1 MSVVYTQTLYSEGFD
16 GTVTLK
22 GFLLAL
28 QFLTILPVRLSGSI
42 SGRDVGR
49 STAFFPL
56 AGLIKGGLLVLAYA
70 AFDPFLPSAIT
81 AALLLIVSVLINGGF
96 HLDGLADTFDA
107 IASGKPRQGKL
118 DIMKDSTTG
127 PIGVT
132 AIVLV
137 LLLKYLLILDLFSIS
152 PIPYLLLFPVIG
164 AWSIMAAIFHGRSAR
179 KEGLGYLLI
188 KETGGAQ
195 FVCSAVIVMV
205 IFVSGRYL
213 LNYLAFPSIPLSALF
228 VTAVYLFTLPL
239 IKFFGRHFSGLTGD
253 NLGAICELNEVF
265 FLLIIAVVHGG

>member
-1 MSVVYTQTLYSEGFD
+1 M
-16 GTVTLK
+16 
-22 GFLLAL
+22 
-28 QFLTILPVRLSGSI
+28 TILPVRLRGRI
-42 SGRDVGR
+42 SERDVGR

-56 AGLIKGGLLVLAYA
+56 AGLIKGGLLVLAYK
-70 AFDPFLPSAIT
+70 AFDPFLPTAIT
-81 AALLLIVSVLINGGF
+81 AALLLVVSILINGGF

-137 LLLKYLLILDLFSIS
+137 LILKYLLILELFLIS

-164 AWSIMAAIFHGRSAR
+164 AWSMVAAIFHGTSAR
-179 KEGLGYLLI
+179 KDGLGYLLI
-188 KETGGAQ
+188 SETGWTQ
-195 FVCSAVIVMV
+195 FVVSVVIVMV
-205 IFVSGRYL
+205 VFVSGRYL
-213 LNYLAFPSIPLSALF
+213 PFTHLAFPAIPVSALLL
-228 VTAVYLFTLPL
+228 TAAYLFTLPL
-239 IKFFGRHFSGLTGD
+239 MKFFARHFSGLTGD

-265 FLLIIAVVHGG
+265 FLLIIAGIYGG

>member
-1 MSVVYTQTLYSEGFD
+1 M
-16 GTVTLK
+16 K

-28 QFLTILPVRLSGSI
+28 QFLTILPVRLRGRI

-56 AGLIKGGLLVLAYA
+56 VGLIKGGLLVLAYA

-164 AWSIMAAIFHGRSAR
+164 AWSMVAAIFHGRSAR

-205 IFVSGRYL
+205 IFVSGRFL
-213 LNYLAFPSIPLSALF
+213 SLSHIAFPSIPFSALL
-228 VTAVYLFTLPL
+228 VAAAYIFTLPL
-239 IKFFGRHFSGLTGD
+239 MKFFARHFSGLTGD

-265 FLLIIAVVHGG
+265 FLLIIAGVYGG

>member
-1 MSVVYTQTLYSEGFD
+1 M
-16 GTVTLK
+16 K

-28 QFLTILPVRLSGSI
+28 QFLTILPVRLRGSI

-56 AGLIKGGLLVLAYA
+56 VGLIKGGLLVLAYA

-137 LLLKYLLILDLFSIS
+137 LLLKYLLILELFSIS

-213 LNYLAFPSIPLSALF
+213 LNYVAFPSIPLSVLF
-228 VTAVYLFTLPL
+228 VTVVYLFTLPL